1 MDNVGRA
8 RYPTR
13 TSVCL
18 APTVGG
24 GVLDAPRSRDRR
36 GRLAADV
43 ERDRWHP
50 CFPRHARLR
59 SPSSVCNPAGTARA
73 PFCETWR
80 SELSLPV
87 DRRRGVGDAAPYGRL
102 RNVGISIS
110 VNSCAKAT
118 ASTHALGSPERG
130 AVAALCAVTEG
141 LAQRGWG
148 AITLSVNRQRRTGDG
163 APYDVWG
170 TFPHRNYTVRYP
182 TQGASGT
189 PPPTVVACGYVS
201 AEP

>member
-1 MDNVGRA
+1 MGAPVRRDRWHPCFPRCARLRSPSSVCDPAGTARAPFVGREITQSVVI
-8 RYPTR
+8 YPATFVSQSPVR
-13 TSVCL
+13 
-18 APTVGG
+18 G

-102 RNVGISIS
+102 RNVGISIA

-118 ASTHALGSPERG
+118 ASAHASAPLKGE
-130 AVAALCAVTEG
+130 
-141 LAQRGWG
+141 
-148 AITLSVNRQRRTGDG
+148 LSRRD
-163 APYDVWG
+163 AP
-170 TFPHRNYTVRYP
+170 
-182 TQGASGT
+182 
-189 PPPTVVACGYVS
+189 
-201 AEP
+201 